1 MAIPS
6 LLLATFVTVWSLPL
20 NSDLHAQTNV
30 DFICNKNTEGG
41 ERLLLIGDVQARLG
55 STALLQLLSSS
66 PHLTNLCSANAWQC
80 EGFRIMEK
88 NWSVGSESSAKV
100 ENPLPSLEKH
110 WNLSR
115 YILFDKQFPDEVA
128 YSNGM
133 LSELNEAI
141 EFRAS
146 TVMTRASSVMT
157 RASTVRTSPTIETH
171 NLPPRMRYFGIRS
184 VKVAY
189 LMMWRPL
196 CMIAKKYVYRAG
208 AIVPLVNQHK
218 MLRAHGVPVVVFK
231 YADFIWHTD
240 ALALKLIERLPCLGP
255 LDTDYVESKV
265 ARHVNNM
272 STKAFGKSVSPDH
285 YGYDDRTD
293 TCYEETTYKGE
304 FYMYHDT
311 WGTRVTTRV
320 FETVDGADIKAAET
334 YLRSVSL
341 SIV

>member
-240 ALALKLIERLPCLGP
+240 ALALKLIERLPCLGS
-255 LDTDYVESKV
+255 LDTEYMLTDGKHSH
-265 ARHVNNM
+265 ATT
-272 STKAFGKSVSPDH
+272 STKAYGKAVSPH
-285 YGYDDRTD
+285 EFGYDNRTD
-293 TCYEETTYKGE
+293 TCYDETIYQGKFG
-304 FYMYHDT
+304 MR
-311 WGTRVTTRV
+311 GTN
-320 FETVDGADIKAAET
+320 ETVDGADIKAAEA
-334 YLRSVSL
+334 YLRSFSL
-341 SIV
+341 AIV